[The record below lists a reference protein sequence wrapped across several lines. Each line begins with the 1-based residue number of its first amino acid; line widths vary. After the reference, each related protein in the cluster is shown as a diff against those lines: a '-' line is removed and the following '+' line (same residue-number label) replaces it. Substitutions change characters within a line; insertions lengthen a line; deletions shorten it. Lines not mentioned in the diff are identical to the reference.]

1 MFMRDRSF
9 RGLFWAFVLI
19 GLLADQA
26 SKYGVFQWLQND
38 EPYVVVPSYFQLEA
52 HHERHG
58 NAVTPVVNQGALFGL
73 GRDHGWLAN
82 GIFAAI
88 SVVAAGAIL
97 FWSTRPAA
105 LRDWVLCAAL
115 GLILA
120 GTLGNLYDRVMFF
133 GVRDFLHVNYGGNL
147 PGREYDWPVF
157 NIADTCLVCGA
168 ILLVTQALF
177 SRTPAEK
184 PALEMSATAEAK

>member
-1 MFMRDRSF
+1 MTDRSF
-9 RGLFWAFVLI
+9 RGLFWALALL

-26 SKYGVFQWLQND
+26 SKYGVFRWLQND
-38 EPYVVVPSYFQLEA
+38 EPYLVVPGYFQLEV
-52 HHERHG
+52 RHKPNG
-58 NAVTPVVNQGALFGL
+58 DPEGNQGALFGL
-73 GRDHGWLAN
+73 GRDHGDIANWL
-82 GIFAAI
+82 FAAI
-88 SVVAAGAIL
+88 SVIAAGAIL
-97 FWSTRPAA
+97 YWSTRPAA

-120 GTLGNLYDRVMFF
+120 GTVGNLYDRVVFH

-157 NIADTCLVCGA
+157 NVADSCLVCGA
-168 ILLVTQALF
+168 ILLLAQAAF

-184 PALEMSATAEAK
+184 PALEMQATVEAK